1 MKNLNKKEPSFILAT
16 DVGSTTTKARFF
28 GKVDGEWK
36 FLSSGEAPTT
46 VEKPVEDVT
55 MGIRNAV
62 REVEELTGHQI
73 IDYSS
78 EELKFIMPYKG
89 GKTGIDVY
97 VSTSSAG
104 GGLQMLVQGVVKTIT
119 AESAQRAALGAG
131 AIVMDVLSV
140 DDERDTY
147 EKIST
152 LRFLRPDIVLL
163 AGGVDGGTKT
173 HVLEMAEILAMAKP
187 RPRFE
192 IEFLLPVV
200 YAGNKDAREDVKKI
214 LENNFDMRVTEN
226 LRPTIEMERVEPARD
241 AILQLFME
249 HVMAHAPGY
258 EKLKKLVSTS
268 IMPTPAGEGMMVRKF
283 SELKGVNSIGVGLG
297 GATTNVYSCFD
308 GRFLRTVSANLG
320 MSYSVGNVL
329 KETGVKNAKKWVP
342 FTVSDEDVM
351 GIVYNKMIRPTTIPM
366 ALEDLVIEHALARES
381 IKMAFNHH
389 KYLARELKGLKKER
403 TISDI
408 FEEVKAEDTYIDLFR
423 LDYIIGTGGL
433 LSRAPR
439 RNQSMMILI
448 DAFQPV
454 GFTNIVQD
462 SVFMMPH
469 LGVLS
474 TIHPKI
480 ALDIFEKE
488 CLVYLGTVIA
498 GAGVGKLG
506 SDMAKITMEYEDG
519 KKESLT
525 LKFGKIKRL
534 EIPHETEVNVTVSP
548 TRDFNFG
555 TGFGKSVSRRV
566 RGGVVGL
573 VFDGRGRPLYVPE
586 DEKERFNMLLD
597 WYSSMN
603 HNPKEKIEEWKTF
616 L

>member
-1 MKNLNKKEPSFILAT
+1 LTKTEPEVILAT

-28 GKVDGEWK
+28 GKVGDEWK

-62 REVEELTGHQI
+62 REIEELTGHRI
-73 IDYSS
+73 VDRES
-78 EELKFIMPYKG
+78 EELKFIMPHKG
-89 GKTGIDVY
+89 KRTGIDVY

-104 GGLQMLVQGVVKTIT
+104 GGLQMLVQGVAKSIT
-119 AESAQRAALGAG
+119 AESAERAALGAG

-147 EKIST
+147 DKINV
-152 LRFLRPDIVLL
+152 LRFLRPDMVLM
-163 AGGVDGGTKT
+163 AGGVDGGTKE
-173 HVLEMAEILAMAKP
+173 HVLDMAEILGVAKP

-192 IEFLLPVV
+192 VDFLLPVV
-200 YAGNKDAREDVKKI
+200 YSGNKDATQDVKA
-214 LENNFDMRVTEN
+214 LLCDNFDVRATEN
-226 LRPTIEMERVEPARD
+226 LRPKIEVENVEPARN
-241 AILQLFME
+241 AILGLFME

-268 IMPTPAGEGMMVRKF
+268 IMPTPAGEGMMVLKF

-297 GATTNVYSCFD
+297 GATTNVYSYFD

-329 KETGVKNAKKWVP
+329 RETGIENIKKWIP
-342 FTVSDEDVM
+342 TKVSEEEVM
-351 GIVYNKMIRPTTIPM
+351 GIIYNKMIRPTTIPM
-366 ALEDLVIEHALARES
+366 ALEDLIVEHALARES

-389 KYLARELKGLKKER
+389 KYLARELKGLKHER

-408 FEEVKAEDTYIDLFR
+408 FEEVKAEDTYLDLNR
-423 LDYIIGTGGL
+423 LNYVIGTGGL

-439 RNQSMMILI
+439 RSQSMMILM

-454 GFTNIVQD
+454 GFTSLVQD

-474 TIHPKI
+474 TIHPEI
-480 ALDIFEKE
+480 ALHIFEKE
-488 CLVYLGTVIA
+488 CLVYLGTLIA
-498 GAGVGKLG
+498 GSGESKPGATA
-506 SDMAKITMEYEDG
+506 AKITTEYNDG
-519 KKESLT
+519 RKDDFELSC
-525 LKFGKIKRL
+525 GKIIRVQV
-534 EIPHETEVNVTVSP
+534 PYETEVMVKVSP
-548 TRDFNFG
+548 SRNFNFG
-555 TGFGKSVSRRV
+555 AGFGKGIEGSV
-566 RGGVVGL
+566 RGGTVGL
-573 VFDGRGRPLYVPE
+573 VFDGRGRPLYMPE
-586 DEKERFNMLLD
+586 DPDERFNMLLD
-597 WYSSMN
+597 WYAAMDVY
-603 HNPKEKIEEWKTF
+603 PQEKIKEWRDR

>member
-28 GKVDGEWK
+28 GKTDGEWK

-73 IDYSS
+73 LDYNSK
-78 EELKFIMPYKG
+78 ELKFIMPYQG
-89 GKTGIDVY
+89 GKKGIDVY

-104 GGLQMLVQGVVKTIT
+104 GGLQMLVEGVVKTIT

-147 EKIST
+147 EKINT

-163 AGGVDGGTKT
+163 AGGVDGGTKI

-200 YAGNKDAREDVKKI
+200 YAGNKDAREDVKET
-214 LENNFDMRVTEN
+214 LGENFDVRITEN
-226 LRPTIEMERVEPARD
+226 LRPTIEAERVEPARD

-329 KETGVKNAKKWVP
+329 KETGVQNAKKWVP
-342 FTVSDEDVM
+342 FAVSDEEVM

-389 KYLARELKGLKKER
+389 KYLARELKGLKRER

-408 FEEVKAEDTYIDLFR
+408 FEEVKTEDTYIDLFR

-439 RNQSMMILI
+439 RNQSMMILV

-454 GFTNIVQD
+454 GFTDLVQD

-506 SDMAKITMEYEDG
+506 SDMARITIEYKDG

-525 LKFGKIKRL
+525 LKFGKIIRL
-534 EIPHETEVNVTVSP
+534 EIPHETEVNVTVAP
-548 TRDFNFG
+548 TRNFNFG
-555 TGFGKSVSRRV
+555 AGFGKNVFRRV
-566 RGGVVGL
+566 KGGVVGL
-573 VFDGRGRPLYVPE
+573 VFDGRGRPVYVPE

-603 HNPKEKIEEWKTF
+603 LYPKEKIEEWKTC

>member
-1 MKNLNKKEPSFILAT
+1 LAKTEPEVILAT

-28 GKVDGEWK
+28 GKIDGEWK

-62 REVEELTGHQI
+62 REIEELTGHRI
-73 IDYSS
+73 VDRES
-78 EELKFIMPYKG
+78 EELRFIMPRTG
-89 GKTGIDVY
+89 ERTGIDVY

-104 GGLQMLVQGVVKTIT
+104 GGLQMIVQGVAKSIT
-119 AESAQRAALGAG
+119 AESAERAALGAG

-147 EKIST
+147 EKINV
-152 LRFLRPDIVLL
+152 LRFLRPDMVLM
-163 AGGVDGGTKT
+163 AGGVDGGTKE
-173 HVLEMAEILAMAKP
+173 HVLEMAEILGVAKP

-192 IEFLLPVV
+192 VDFLLPVV
-200 YAGNKDAREDVKKI
+200 YSGNKDATQDVK
-214 LENNFDMRVTEN
+214 LLLCDNFDVRATEN
-226 LRPTIEMERVEPARD
+226 LRPKIEVENVEPARN
-241 AILQLFME
+241 AILGLFME

-268 IMPTPAGEGMMVRKF
+268 IMPTPAGEGMMVLKF

-297 GATTNVYSCFD
+297 GATTNVYSYFD

-329 KETGVKNAKKWVP
+329 KETGIENIKKWIP
-342 FTVSDEDVM
+342 TKVSEEEVM
-351 GIVYNKMIRPTTIPM
+351 GIIYNKMIRPTTIPM
-366 ALEDLVIEHALARES
+366 ALEDLIVEHALARES
-381 IKMAFNHH
+381 IRMAFNHH
-389 KYLARELKGLKKER
+389 KYLARELKGLKRER

-408 FEEVKAEDTYIDLFR
+408 FEEVKAEDTYLDLNR
-423 LDYIIGTGGL
+423 LNYVIGTGGL

-439 RNQSMMILI
+439 RSQSMMILI

-454 GFTNIVQD
+454 GFTSLVQD

-474 TIHPKI
+474 TIHPEI
-480 ALDIFEKE
+480 ALHIFEKE
-488 CLVYLGTVIA
+488 CLVYLGTLIA
-498 GAGVGKLG
+498 GAGSSKPGAAAAAVT
-506 SDMAKITMEYEDG
+506 IEYKDG
-519 KKESLT
+519 KKDDFELSY
-525 LKFGKIKRL
+525 GKIVR
-534 EIPHETEVNVTVSP
+534 IQAPYDAEVDVRVSP
-548 TRDFNFG
+548 SRDFNFG
-555 TGFGKSVSRRV
+555 AGFGKSVEGSV
-566 RGGVVGL
+566 RGGTVGL
-573 VFDGRGRPLYVPE
+573 VFDGRGRPLYMP
-586 DEKERFNMLLD
+586 DEPGERFSALLD
-597 WYSSMN
+597 WYSSMDVY
-603 HNPKEKIEEWKTF
+603 PQEKIREWRNR

>member
-1 MKNLNKKEPSFILAT
+1 MAKTEPKFILAT

-28 GKVDGEWK
+28 GKVKGEWK

-62 REVEELTGHQI
+62 REVEELTGHKI

-89 GKTGIDVY
+89 GNEGIDVY

-104 GGLQMLVQGVVKTIT
+104 GGLQMLVKGVTQSIT

-131 AIVMDVLSV
+131 AIVMDVLSI
-140 DDERDTY
+140 DDGRSTHQ
-147 EKIST
+147 KITT

-173 HVLEMAEILAMAKP
+173 HVLELAEILAMAKP
-187 RPRFE
+187 KPRFE
-192 IEFLLPVV
+192 FEFKLPVV
-200 YAGNKDAREDVKKI
+200 YAGNKDARGDVKKI
-214 LENNFDMRVTEN
+214 LGDEFDIRITDN
-226 LRPTIEMERVEPARD
+226 IRPKIEEERVEPARD

-258 EKLKKLVSTS
+258 DKLRKLVSTS
-268 IMPTPAGEGMMVRKF
+268 IMPTPAGEGMMIRKF
-283 SELKGVNSIGVGLG
+283 SELKKVNSIGVGLG
-297 GATTNVYSCFD
+297 GATTNVYSYFE

-329 KETGVKNAKKWVP
+329 KEAGIDNVKRWIP
-342 FTVSDEDVM
+342 FKIDDEEIM
-351 GIVYNKMIRPTTIPM
+351 SIVYNKMIRPTTIPM
-366 ALEDLVIEHALARES
+366 SIRDLVVEHALARES
-381 IKMAFNHH
+381 IRMAFNHH
-389 KYLARELKGLKKER
+389 KYLARELKGIKRER

-408 FEEVKAEDTYIDLFR
+408 FEEVKVEETYIDMFKLN
-423 LDYIIGTGGL
+423 YIVGTGGL

-439 RNQSMMILI
+439 RNQSMIMLT

-454 GFTNIVQD
+454 GFTSLVQD

-474 TIHPKI
+474 TIYPEI
-480 ALDIFEKE
+480 ALKIFEKE
-488 CLVYLGTVIA
+488 CLVHLGTVIA
-498 GAGVGKLG
+498 GKGTSNYGNRVAT
-506 SDMAKITMEYEDG
+506 ITVEFPDG
-519 KKESLT
+519 KSET
-525 LKFGKIKRL
+525 FELKFGEIKKL
-534 EIPHETEVNVTVSP
+534 KVPHEVEVNVKVNPSG
-548 TRDFNFG
+548 DFD
-555 TGFGKSVSRRV
+555 FGKGYGRRV
-566 RGGVVGL
+566 EGKVTGGVVGL
-573 VFDGRGRPLYVPE
+573 VFDGRGRPIKLPE
-586 DEKERFNMLLD
+586 DETERFKMLID
-597 WYSSMN
+597 WYSSMELY
-603 HNPKEKIEEWKTF
+603 PEEKINEWRNEI
-616 L
+616 